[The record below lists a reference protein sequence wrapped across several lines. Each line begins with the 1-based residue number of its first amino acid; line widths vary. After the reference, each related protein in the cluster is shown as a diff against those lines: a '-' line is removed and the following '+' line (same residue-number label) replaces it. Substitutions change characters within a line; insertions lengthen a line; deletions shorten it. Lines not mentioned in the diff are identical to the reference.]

1 MKNHDWRLQLPF
13 SGPEDAN
20 SRNHSGNMSVVAAIT
35 IQLEP
40 IQRVLFQREIVSPG
54 PHSNCVCQPSLHK
67 PCKVKVSCRLPLSLQ
82 GISSHFPFLLQDH
95 LQGRTSPVSP
105 LFSRLF
111 TRTLFPECGLCDNN
125 SPSRLTYWGGLWDW
139 CTVSPIGVEYGW
151 VTTRLR

>member
-67 PCKVKVSCRLPLSLQ
+67 PCKVKVSCKLLLSLL
-82 GISSHFPFLLQDH
+82 GNFLTFRSFAIMITCKAGPRRSPRSSRDSSHAL
-95 LQGRTSPVSP
+95 S
-105 LFSRLF
+105 
-111 TRTLFPECGLCDNN
+111 
-125 SPSRLTYWGGLWDW
+125 SPSAD
-139 CTVSPIGVEYGW
+139 SA
-151 VTTRLR
+151 TTTPRPG